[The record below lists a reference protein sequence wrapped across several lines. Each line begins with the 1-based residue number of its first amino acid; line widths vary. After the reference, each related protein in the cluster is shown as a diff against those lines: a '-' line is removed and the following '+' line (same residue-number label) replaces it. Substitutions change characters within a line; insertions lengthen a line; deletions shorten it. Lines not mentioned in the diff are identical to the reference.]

1 MQLQTPAMSLPGAAW
16 PTGQAN
22 LGQSKTAQEEFRHS
36 HGPAL
41 PGSREGS
48 RDKDPLSHG
57 WAAPH
62 QTGDGP
68 RPCLL
73 SPGKTVPANQ
83 GGLVR
88 AQRAQAAR
96 TVAPSARKWMC
107 FLAWGAACAL
117 GRAATPASHPPHPA
131 SDWHGL
137 WESSGA
143 EPHVVGTQAGPTRE
157 DAGRRPQAQG
167 GAGGMPEGDED
178 SPPTL

>member
-1 MQLQTPAMSLPGAAW
+1 MQLQTQAMSFPGAAW

-22 LGQSKTAQEEFRHS
+22 LGQSKTAQEEFGHS
-36 HGPAL
+36 HSPEL
-41 PGSREGS
+41 PGSQESS
-48 RDKDPLSHG
+48 RDKAQLSHG

-62 QTGDGP
+62 QTSDAP
-68 RPCLL
+68 WPCLL
-73 SPGKTVPANQ
+73 GPGKTVPANQ
-83 GGLVR
+83 GGLAR

-131 SDWHGL
+131 SDWHRL

-143 EPHVVGTQAGPTRE
+143 GPTRS
-157 DAGRRPQAQG
+157 GTVCRPASSRIFSCG
-167 GAGGMPEGDED
+167 
-178 SPPTL
+178 